1 MKAAVLHS
9 FNRPPQCEE
18 FSNPIAGENE
28 HIVHVRAAALK
39 PVDKQIANGS
49 HYASP
54 HTLPFVCGIDG
65 TGHLEDGTRVYF
77 AGSRLPYGA
86 MAQQTVAP
94 RDRCFPLSDGIED
107 VTAAAIIN
115 PGVSAWLTLTARAKL
130 VRGET
135 VLVLGATGVTGK
147 LAVRMAKLLGAGR
160 VVAAGRNKEVLTTLH
175 KSDADGTVHFSNND
189 DELRDSFARE
199 AGGSGFHVIIDYL
212 WGHPTE
218 VLLKSL
224 MQKEFIA
231 VKSETRLVQVGESAG
246 PTVALPA
253 AVLRSCALTI
263 LGTAGIPPRDVL
275 VDAFQQVTSRAAS
288 GELGIDVEQV
298 PLAQVENAW
307 QRNEHGRRLVFIP

>member
-9 FNRPPQCEE
+9 FDRPPQYEE

-65 TGHLEDGTRVYF
+65 TGHLEDGTRFYF

-86 MAQQTVAP
+86 MAQQTVVP
-94 RDRCFPLSDGIED
+94 RNRCFPLNNDID
-107 VTAAAIIN
+107 DLTAAALIN
-115 PGVSAWLTLTARAKL
+115 PGVSAWLTLTSRAKL

-147 LAVRMAKLLGAGR
+147 LAVRIAKLLGAGR
-160 VVAAGRNKEVLTTLH
+160 VVAAGRNKQMLRTLH
-175 KSDADGTVHFSNND
+175 KSGADATVCITNND
-189 DELRDSFARE
+189 DELRESFVRE
-199 AGGSGFHVIIDYL
+199 AGDSGFPVVVDYN
-212 WGHPTE
+212 WGLPTE
-218 VLLKSL
+218 VLLNCF

-246 PTVALPA
+246 PTVSLPA

-263 LGTAGIPPRDVL
+263 LGTAGIPPRDGL
-275 VDAFQQVTSRAAS
+275 VEAFQQVTSRAAS
-288 GELGIDVEQV
+288 GELRIDVEKV
-298 PLAQVENAW
+298 PLAEVENAW
-307 QRNEHGRRLVFIP
+307 QRNEHGRRLVFSP

>member
-9 FNRPPQCEE
+9 FDRPPQYEE

-54 HTLPFVCGIDG
+54 HNLPFVCGIDG
-65 TGHLEDGTRVYF
+65 TGHLEDGTRFYF

-86 MAQQTVAP
+86 MAQQTVVP
-94 RDRCFPLSDGIED
+94 RNRCFPLNDDIDD
-107 VTAAAIIN
+107 VTAAALIN

-135 VLVLGATGVTGK
+135 VLVLGATGVTGT
-147 LAVRMAKLLGAGR
+147 LAVRIAKLLGAGR
-160 VVAAGRNKEVLTTLH
+160 VVAAGRNTEVLRTLH
-175 KSDADGTVHFSNND
+175 KSGADATVYITNND
-189 DELRDSFARE
+189 DELRESFVRE
-199 AGGSGFHVIIDYL
+199 AGGSGFHVIVDYI

-218 VLLKSL
+218 VLVNSL
-224 MQKEFIA
+224 TQKEFIA
-231 VKSETRLVQVGESAG
+231 VESETRLVQVGESGG

-253 AVLRSCALTI
+253 AVFRSCALTI

-288 GELGIDVEQV
+288 GELRIDVEQV

-307 QRNEHGRRLVFIP
+307 QRNGHGRRLVFIP

>member
-9 FNRPPQCEE
+9 FDRPPQCEE

-39 PVDKQIANGS
+39 PVDKQIASGS
-49 HYASP
+49 HYATP
-54 HTLPFVCGIDG
+54 HTLPFVCGLDG
-65 TGHLEDGTRVYF
+65 TGVLENGTRVYF
-77 AGSRLPYGA
+77 AGSRVPYGA
-86 MAQQTVAP
+86 MAQQTVVP
-94 RDRCFPLSDGIED
+94 RNRYFPLNDDLDD

-147 LAVRMAKLLGAGR
+147 LAVGIARLLGAAR
-160 VVAAGRNKEVLTTLH
+160 VVAAGRNKEVLRTFD
-175 KSDADGTVHFSNND
+175 KSVADATVHIGDND
-189 DELRDSFARE
+189 DELRESFVRE
-199 AGGSGFHVIIDYL
+199 AGGSGFQVIVDYV

-218 VLLKSL
+218 VLLNSL
-224 MQKEFIA
+224 TQKKFIA

-246 PTVALPA
+246 PTVALRA
-253 AVLRSCALTI
+253 VVLRSCALTI
-263 LGTAGIPPRDVL
+263 LGTAGIPPHDVL

-288 GELGIDVEQV
+288 GELRIDVEQV
-298 PLAQVENAW
+298 PLAQTENAW
-307 QRNEHGRRLVFIP
+307 QRNEHGRRLVFLP

>member
-9 FNRPPQCEE
+9 FGRPPQCEE

-39 PVDKQIANGS
+39 SVDKQIANGS

-65 TGHLEDGTRVYF
+65 TGHLEDSTRVYF

-86 MAQQTVAP
+86 MAQQTVVP
-94 RDRCFPLSDGIED
+94 RNRCFPLNHDIDD
-107 VTAAAIIN
+107 VTAAALIN
-115 PGVSAWLTLTARAKL
+115 PGVSAWLTLTSRAKL

-147 LAVRMAKLLGAGR
+147 LAVRIAKLLGAGR
-160 VVAAGRNKEVLTTLH
+160 VVAAGRNKQMLRTLH
-175 KSDADGTVHFSNND
+175 KSVADATVFITNND
-189 DELRDSFARE
+189 DELRESFLRE
-199 AGGSGFHVIIDYL
+199 AGGSGFDVIIDYI

-218 VLLKSL
+218 VLLNSL
-224 MQKEFIA
+224 TQKEFTA

-246 PTVALPA
+246 QTISLHA

-263 LGTAGIPPRDVL
+263 LGTAGIPPRNVL
-275 VDAFQQVTSRAAS
+275 VDAFQQVTSRAVS
-288 GELGIDVEQV
+288 GELRIDVEHI